1 MVASKSRI
9 VEIAASADRGSD
21 LSKLSHAIAAALIAG
36 CAVLGAPAQAEDA
49 EFARIAGMKPGEI
62 RQLAGTIVATVG
74 QDTLK
79 LRPAAERDDC
89 AELSRASNAFALAYR
104 MLGEADAALDGQPQE
119 EALPVKAQVIQ
130 SRIITFASRV
140 RAEEW
145 HSRLCVRYTP
155 PAELADDERYARPAK
170 LEIREFTRAIIE
182 ARQAAEANLAA
193 AVAAGN
199 SRQCPQVRSA
209 LQSIQLFVPY
219 LEKLTNDVRK
229 RPQALGPQASRR
241 ALEVARNQLVNVGN
255 ALFRNVGAQCSAPP
269 PVVEAP
275 EGDPV
280 PPTSTPS
287 PEAPKH
293 FERPG
298 QKTVTVS
305 AFGLEVAAFPPYIR
319 AASAA
324 MVANETTQNQ
334 SYGIEYWR
342 GVEQPGS
349 SSGS

>member
-1 MVASKSRI
+1 MSR
-9 VEIAASADRGSD
+9 
-21 LSKLSHAIAAALIAG
+21 LSQAIAAALLAG
-36 CAVLGAPAQAEDA
+36 CAALAAPAQAEDA

-79 LRPAAERDDC
+79 LRPAAERGDC
-89 AELSRASNAFALAYR
+89 AELSRAANAFALAYR
-104 MLGEADAALDGQPQE
+104 MLGEADAALNGQPQE

-145 HSRLCVRYTP
+145 HSRLCVRYVP
-155 PAELADDERYARPAK
+155 PAELAEDARYARPEK
-170 LEIREFTRAIIE
+170 VETHEFSRAIIE
-182 ARQAAEANLAA
+182 ARQAAEANLAS
-193 AVAAGN
+193 AVAAGT
-199 SRQCPQVRSA
+199 SRQCPQVRSS
-209 LQSIQLFVPY
+209 LQSVQLFVPY
-219 LEKLTNDVRK
+219 LEKLISDVRK

-241 ALEVARNQLVNVGN
+241 ALEVARNQLVNVAN
-255 ALFRNVGAQCSAPP
+255 ALYRNVGAQCAAPP
-269 PVVEAP
+269 PVVETP

-280 PPTSTPS
+280 PPTSTPN
-287 PEAPKH
+287 PDAPRR

-305 AFGLEVAAFPPYIR
+305 TFGLEVTAFPTYIR

-324 MVANETTQNQ
+324 MAVNEKAQNQ